1 MAEKEKGKVKWFN
14 NSKGYGFIEREKGDD
29 IFLHYSSIKMD
40 GYRTVKE
47 GQEVEFVVTNGAKG
61 LQADEVS
68 TRRLN
73 IVPRSTRKMPA
84 PVLNRPA
91 PVFLCRH
98 DENGCVRSASVSEHL
113 FRRKFHNFAVTFQF
127 FPV

>member
-29 IFLHYSSIKMD
+29 IFLLYSSIKMD

-61 LQADEVS
+61 LQADEVE
-68 TRRLN
+68 
-73 IVPRSTRKMPA
+73 
-84 PVLNRPA
+84 PV
-91 PVFLCRH
+91 
-98 DENGCVRSASVSEHL
+98 G
-113 FRRKFHNFAVTFQF
+113 
-127 FPV
+127 

>member
-29 IFLHYSSIKMD
+29 IILHYSSNKMD

-61 LQADEVS
+61 LQADEV
-68 TRRLN
+68 
-73 IVPRSTRKMPA
+73 VP
-84 PVLNRPA
+84 V
-91 PVFLCRH
+91 
-98 DENGCVRSASVSEHL
+98 G
-113 FRRKFHNFAVTFQF
+113 
-127 FPV
+127 

>member
-47 GQEVEFVVTNGAKG
+47 GQEVEFVGTNGAKG
-61 LQADEVS
+61 LQADEV
-68 TRRLN
+68 
-73 IVPRSTRKMPA
+73 VP
-84 PVLNRPA
+84 V
-91 PVFLCRH
+91 
-98 DENGCVRSASVSEHL
+98 G
-113 FRRKFHNFAVTFQF
+113 
-127 FPV
+127 